1 MLENKDIILKEASKV
16 CKNTLMETL
25 NIEPV
30 DFGEDFLILR
40 MPVNSRVYQ
49 PDGVIHGGATAALA
63 ESAGS
68 MATHMLFKDSNF
80 MVRGIEITA
89 NHLKSVKEG
98 YVYAKATFIH
108 KGRTTQLISINI
120 TDDSNN
126 LISHCKLTTIS
137 LPKSN

>member
-1 MLENKDIILKEASKV
+1 MTNDMLPVQSFEKNLK
-16 CKNTLMETL
+16 
-25 NIEPV
+25 I
-30 DFGEDFLILR
+30 FR
-40 MPVNSRVYQ
+40 Q
-49 PDGVIHGGATAALA
+49 PLA
-63 ESAGS
+63 EF
-68 MATHMLFKDSNF
+68 L
-80 MVRGIEITA
+80 A

-137 LPKSN
+137 LPKSK